1 VAVSKVYDYQWQKVR
16 LEVLAERGLCEIRGP
31 KCTGIATEVDHVIPV
46 LAGGARLDKSN
57 LRPACKK
64 CNSGRASSEK
74 ASDGWRRSSTYIIL
88 VVGPAGAGKSTLVKK
103 RAGVRDVVID
113 YDEITNAFGPS
124 LPHGS
129 SQRHDV
135 VMAARNAVLTK
146 LRRGEID
153 AERAWVISTNPDAE
167 RMFPH
172 HEVIVV
178 DPGIDTVLRQAAQA
192 GRPPYFVRIIQDWYS
207 RRAGNATGASREW

>member
-1 VAVSKVYDYQWQKVR
+1 MATVYDHAWRQVR

-31 KCTGIATEVDHVIPV
+31 KCAGIATEVDHIIPV

-74 ASDGWRRSSTYIIL
+74 ASDGWRRSSTWIVL
-88 VVGPAGAGKSTLVKK
+88 VAGPPGAGKSTLVKE
-103 RAGVRDVVID
+103 RAGIRDVVVD
-113 YDEITNAFGPS
+113 YDEITNAFGPE

-129 SQRHDV
+129 SVRHDV

-146 LRRGEID
+146 LRRGELQ

-178 DPGIDTVLRQAAQA
+178 DPGIDTVLKQAAAA